1 MRSWLA
7 LVAMLPLAPSLGFA
21 QQAEMQGMA
30 MGDPHITMSPH
41 WDAQAGDRA
50 RADSVVRIAREAVER
65 YREVAAAE
73 ADGYRRF
80 APQVKHQRV
89 YHYTSAAAA
98 LKARF
103 RFDPASPTAL
113 LYQDDAAGGLRL
125 VGVMYTMPPD
135 TPLEDLDRRI
145 PLSVA
150 RWHQHTNICLPPR
163 GTDDSEAAEDRH
175 SGFGLRGS
183 IATREACEAA
193 GGRWFPR
200 MFGWMVHLN
209 LFASTPDAVWQD
221 DGGGMRHF

>member
-65 YREVAAAE
+65 YREV
-73 ADGYRRF
+73 
-80 APQVKHQRV
+80 
-89 YHYTSAAAA
+89 AAAA